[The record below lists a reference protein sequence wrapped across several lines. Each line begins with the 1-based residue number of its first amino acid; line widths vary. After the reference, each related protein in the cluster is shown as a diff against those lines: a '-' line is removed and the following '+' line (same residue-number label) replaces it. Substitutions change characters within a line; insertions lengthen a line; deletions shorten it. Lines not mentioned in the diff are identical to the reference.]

1 MNIDKRIFKQL
12 AGLLIAVLV
21 VSVIAGSPAGI
32 LLYIPVAL
40 AIYFLPTIV
49 ASNRSQQSSTV
60 FVINLFFGWTLIGW
74 VIALAIALT
83 DKGTH
88 QQNIVYKKRPQMKR
102 CLYCAEEIQPMAKLC
117 RYCGENQNEEPD
129 TTSSE
134 DKS

>member
-1 MNIDKRIFKQL
+1 MNIDKKIFKQL

-49 ASNRSQQSSTV
+49 ASNRNRQSSTV

-83 DKGTH
+83 DKGTP
-88 QQNIVYKKRPQMKR
+88 QQNIVYKKRPLMKR

-117 RYCGENQNEEPD
+117 RYCGENQNEEPN
-129 TTSSE
+129 TSSE
-134 DKS
+134 DK